1 MTSKLQANNST
12 LAVTGNEEVVLSLL
26 IPFEPKITSK
36 EKIEANLR
44 KVVAKADEQLHS
56 RSLPPEQVSQMMM
69 HLQVALAGVE
79 YNNQKKSL
87 AIMVTPQGAKLQYW
101 NMPVQETI
109 LVGPSFAVRQLAA
122 RRHTEKEYLLLA
134 IGEHFGGIYLGNGPR
149 ISRLVANSPSSEAGT
164 TPIDPSPGAAI
175 HRAVKHLD
183 NALSILRRSYR
194 YPVFVIAPGA
204 YLGCFKEISPNA
216 ASAAAL
222 IEANPH
228 GNDARLQQ
236 LMVPYLADW
245 QSLTEKALVRQLDE
259 ALQKG
264 KLAVGITE
272 CWPAAFEKKGQMLV
286 VEEDYV
292 FPAYLDQKNGVLYA
306 DAIPMNKDARKTTDA
321 VEVIMEK
328 VLADG
333 GKVELVR
340 SGVLSGFLHVTL
352 TCY

>member
-1 MTSKLQANNST
+1 MTTHLQVNDASV
-12 LAVTGNEEVVLSLL
+12 AVSGNEEVVLSLL

-44 KVVAKADEQLHS
+44 QMAARAAEQLQNQ
-56 RSLPPEQVSQMMM
+56 SLAPEVVGQMMM

-87 AIMVTPQGAKLQYW
+87 AIKVTPQGVKLHYW

-109 LVGPSFAVRQLAA
+109 VVGNSFAVRQLAA
-122 RRHTEKEYLLLA
+122 RKRTEKAYLLLA

-149 ISRLVANSPSSEAGT
+149 LSRLVANSPSSDGAT
-164 TPIDPSPGAAI
+164 AFDPSPSAAI
-175 HRAVKHLD
+175 QRAVKHLD

-194 YPVFVIAPGA
+194 YPVFVIAPGP
-204 YLGCFKEISPNA
+204 YLNCFKELSPNA
-216 ASAAAL
+216 ETAAAL

-245 QSLTEKALVRQLDE
+245 QTLTEKALVRQLDE

-272 CWPAAFEKKGQMLV
+272 CWTAAFEKKGQKLV

-306 DAIPMNKDARKTTDA
+306 DAIPMNKDARKSTDA
-321 VEVIMEK
+321 VDVLIEK

-333 GKVELVR
+333 GKVYLVR
-340 SGVLSGFLHVTL
+340 PGVLSGHLHVAL
-352 TCY
+352 SCY